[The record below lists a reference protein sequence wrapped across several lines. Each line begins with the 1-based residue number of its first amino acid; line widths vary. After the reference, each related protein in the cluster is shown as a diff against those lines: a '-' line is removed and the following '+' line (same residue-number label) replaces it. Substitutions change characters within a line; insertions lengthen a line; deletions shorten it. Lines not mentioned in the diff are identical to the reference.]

1 MGLSSKKVKTESTTK
16 PIYSGQ
22 IEGAARD
29 LNSAYQGQ
37 RGAIGQVS
45 NDMVDLSGDLL
56 DRFRQGDP
64 TIGAAKNYITDT
76 LGSDPT
82 NNPYLD
88 DMVSMSNDNVRNTLQ
103 ARMGTRGATGGSDY
117 YGLIGREL
125 GKNELGMRYSDYDQA
140 MARKAQAA
148 GMAPSIAAGEYLP
161 LAAGMQAGSQ
171 GAMLPIQAAAA
182 NAAGTGGL
190 LGQYT
195 NQTGTQKQS
204 GGFLGDLLLASVAG
218 ASAAAQGGAFCDE
231 RLKENVRRIGQ
242 TDAGVPLYMFN
253 YKGSVAP
260 AIGPMAQEVAE
271 LQPATLGPD
280 VGGYM
285 TIQTGELR

>member
-16 PIYSGQ
+16 PVYSAQ

-37 RGAIGQVS
+37 KGAIGQVS

-88 DMVSMSNDNVRNTLQ
+88 DMVAMSNDNVRNTLQ

-140 MARKAQAA
+140 MNRKAQAA
-148 GMAPSIAAGEYLP
+148 GMAPGVVAGEYIP
-161 LAAGMQAGSQ
+161 LAAGMQAGQ
-171 GAMLPIQAAAA
+171 AGALLPIQAAAA

-195 NQTGTQKQS
+195 NSKGTQKQNTS
-204 GGFLGDLLLASVAG
+204 FMDMLGMGIQAASLFSDA
-218 ASAAAQGGAFCDE
+218 
-231 RLKENVRRIGQ
+231 RLKENVRRVGK
-242 TDAGVPLYMFN
+242 TDGGLTVYTYNYRGDSTPHMGV
-253 YKGSVAP
+253 
-260 AIGPMAQEVAE
+260 MAQEVAKV
-271 LQPATLGPD
+271 QPHALGPT
-280 VGGYM
+280 VSGYA
-285 TIQTGELR
+285 TVQYGEVR